1 MGGTFDPIHHGH
13 LVAASEVA
21 GLFGLDEVVF
31 VPTGQPWQKNGR
43 GVSPAEDR
51 YLMTVIATASNPRF
65 SVSRVDIDRGG
76 PTYTIDTL
84 TDLQEQRPEAELFF
98 ITGADALSQILS
110 WRDSEHCFELAHFI
124 GVTRPGFTLGDSHLP
139 EGVVSLVEVPALA
152 ISSTDCRDRVVR
164 GMPVWYLVPDG
175 VVQYI
180 EKRGLYRDGAR
191 RPRPTADG
199 TAHHSPVHGG
209 SGDGRP
215 SGDRPTYDRLPGSA
229 TRPGP
234 PTGSHGEGPTGGPPL
249 AHIPE
254 VPR

>member
-31 VPTGQPWQKNGR
+31 VPTGEPWQKSGR
-43 GVSPAEDR
+43 QVSRAEDR

-84 TDLQEQRPEAELFF
+84 TDLQDQRPDAELFF

-110 WRDSEHCFELAHFI
+110 WRDSERCFELAHFI
-124 GVTRPGFTLGDSHLP
+124 GVTRPGFTLGDAHLP

-180 EKRGLYRDGAR
+180 EKRGLYRENG
-191 RPRPTADG
+191 RPSRAAP
-199 TAHHSPVHGG
+199 PR
-209 SGDGRP
+209 DGRP
-215 SGDRPTYDRLPGSA
+215 GGDRPTYDRPPGSGTA
-229 TRPGP
+229 HRPTADDPDGDEP
-234 PTGSHGEGPTGGPPL
+234 PPFPQP
-249 AHIPE
+249 PE

>member
-1 MGGTFDPIHHGH
+1 MGGTFDPVHHGH

-21 GLFGLDEVVF
+21 SLFGLDEVVF
-31 VPTGQPWQKNGR
+31 VPTGQPWQKSGR
-43 GVSPAEDR
+43 TVSPAEDR

-84 TDLQEQRPEAELFF
+84 TDLQRQRPEAELFF

-110 WRDSEHCFELAHFI
+110 WRDSERCFQLAHFV

-139 EGVVSLVEVPALA
+139 QGAVSLVEVPALS

-180 EKRGLYRDGAR
+180 EKRGLYHD
-191 RPRPTADG
+191 
-199 TAHHSPVHGG
+199 G
-209 SGDGRP
+209 SGRSRVDRADHQRP
-215 SGDRPTYDRLPGSA
+215 SGDRPTYDRPPGS
-229 TRPGP
+229 TTEPGAASN
-234 PTGSHGEGPTGGPPL
+234 GSTGGQHAAPSSTPVR
-249 AHIPE
+249 E